1 MILTRRA
8 TIAGAM
14 AFTGF
19 GGCSRRNEPVV
30 VGPVPPLKS
39 VTGIP
44 VGCCVETDNLRD
56 RAFTDLLLRDFNQ
69 ITPSYEMKMSICVR
83 PDGSFNFGPADR
95 LIAFAADKGMRLH
108 GSALVWYKY
117 QPAAFQALGGQ
128 RDAFERLYAD
138 WIGQMVG
145 RTRGVASGWD
155 VINEPIEHDEIRL
168 RDSLWTKVLGPEE
181 HMVMALDLA
190 TKADPGAIHFIN
202 EYDLERRPEKRLLFM
217 KLIESLLK
225 KGAKI
230 GGIGTQTH
238 IELADRGT
246 IKPAIADLASFGLP
260 IHISELDVSL
270 GRWRANR
277 ASPAVKLSDQAAVAA
292 ETADAFVALPSSQR
306 YALTLWGLRDRDSWL
321 QMPPFDAERGDL
333 PLAFD
338 DAGKP
343 KPMAAALAKSL
354 AAAPL

>member
-1 MILTRRA
+1 MILSRRA
-8 TIAGAM
+8 AIAGAL
-14 AFTGF
+14 AFTGC
-19 GGCSRRNEPVV
+19 GGCSAHDQPVV

-39 VTGIP
+39 VSGIP
-44 VGCCVETDNLRD
+44 VGCCIETDNLRD
-56 RAFTDLLLRDFNQ
+56 SAFTGLLLRDFNQ

-117 QPAAFQALGGQ
+117 QPAAFQALAGR

-145 RTRGVASGWD
+145 RTQGVASGWD
-155 VINEPIEHDEIRL
+155 VINEPIEHEEIRL
-168 RDSLWTKVLGPEE
+168 RDSLWTRVLGPEE

-190 TKADPGAIHFIN
+190 TRADPGAVHFIN

-225 KGAKI
+225 RGAKI

-260 IHISELDVSL
+260 LHISELDVSL
-270 GRWRANR
+270 GRWSVNR
-277 ASPAVKLSDQAAVAA
+277 APLGTKLSDQAAVAA
-292 ETADAFVALPSSQR
+292 EVADAFVALPSSQR

-321 QMPPFDAERGDL
+321 QMPPFDPARGDL

-343 KPMAAALAKSL
+343 KPMAAALARSL
-354 AAAPL
+354 ASAPA

>member
-1 MILTRRA
+1 MILSRRA
-8 TIAGAM
+8 VVAGAL
-14 AFTGF
+14 ALTACGR
-19 GGCSRRNEPVV
+19 GSAQYPGVS

-39 VTGIP
+39 VKGIP
-44 VGCCVETDNLRD
+44 VGCCVETANLRD
-56 RAFTDLLLRDFNQ
+56 PAFTDLLLRDFSQ

-95 LIAFAADKGMRLH
+95 LCTFASDKGMRLH

-117 QPAAFQALGGQ
+117 QPAAFQALAGR
-128 RDAFERLYAD
+128 RDAFERLYAQ
-138 WIGQMVG
+138 WITQMVG

-181 HMVMALDLA
+181 HMVTALDLA
-190 TKADPGAIHFIN
+190 TQADPDAVHFIN
-202 EYDLERRPEKRLLFM
+202 EYDLERRPKKRLLFM

-225 KGAKI
+225 RGAKI

-260 IHISELDVSL
+260 IHISELDISL
-270 GRWRANR
+270 GRWSVNR
-277 ASPAVKLSDQAAVAA
+277 APLERKLADQAAVAA
-292 ETADAFVALPSSQR
+292 EVTDAFVALPPSQR

-321 QMPPFDAERGDL
+321 QMPPFDPARGDL

-343 KPMAAALAKSL
+343 KPMAAAIARSL
-354 AAAPL
+354 ANVPA